1 MEGYIE
7 DKRVVLISDLR
18 KDWELEDYY
27 NMISD
32 GFTVE
37 GKGKPVFTI
46 PKKLAPKLL
55 LNTNYTIHAVSR
67 SDRRSVHFVPI
78 SQFYGVLNDS
88 QGKTPADV
96 HGGYLHEEG
105 NWTSEDWTYFY
116 VTCIHC
122 IQEDVDKGLVAFN
135 DHVLHDRQLLAAAS
149 HDETL
154 LQIMPR
160 FMRKLSAVVASANA
174 IR

>member
-1 MEGYIE
+1 MVEWIATKVSLLVLAAEGDQRFVMEGYTE

-55 LNTNYTIHAVSR
+55 LNTNYTIPAV
-67 SDRRSVHFVPI
+67 
-78 SQFYGVLNDS
+78 
-88 QGKTPADV
+88 
-96 HGGYLHEEG
+96 
-105 NWTSEDWTYFY
+105 
-116 VTCIHC
+116 
-122 IQEDVDKGLVAFN
+122 
-135 DHVLHDRQLLAAAS
+135 
-149 HDETL
+149 
-154 LQIMPR
+154 
-160 FMRKLSAVVASANA
+160 
-174 IR
+174 

>member
-1 MEGYIE
+1 MEGYTE

-55 LNTNYTIHAVSR
+55 LNTNYTIPAVSR
-67 SDRRSVHFVPI
+67 SDRRRVHFVPI

-96 HGGYLHEEG
+96 HGGYLLEEG
-105 NWTSEDWTYFY
+105 NWTSEDWTSFY

-122 IQEDVDKGLVAFN
+122 IQEYVDKGLVAFN

-149 HDETL
+149 HDV
-154 LQIMPR
+154 
-160 FMRKLSAVVASANA
+160 K
-174 IR
+174 

>member
-1 MEGYIE
+1 MMDGYTE

-55 LNTNYTIHAVSR
+55 LSTNYTILAV
-67 SDRRSVHFVPI
+67 
-78 SQFYGVLNDS
+78 
-88 QGKTPADV
+88 
-96 HGGYLHEEG
+96 
-105 NWTSEDWTYFY
+105 
-116 VTCIHC
+116 
-122 IQEDVDKGLVAFN
+122 
-135 DHVLHDRQLLAAAS
+135 
-149 HDETL
+149 
-154 LQIMPR
+154 
-160 FMRKLSAVVASANA
+160 
-174 IR
+174 